1 MLGAAAERPA
11 AVEEEEAEE
20 DPSAEAVEDDKTIA
34 FKLYELL
41 RQADMEVSLHSRSSN
56 SASASASSKQ
66 GCKRHRAP
74 PAVAQ
79 LILS

>member
-41 RQADMEVSLHSRSSN
+41 RQADMEVSLLCRSS

-66 GCKRHRAP
+66 GCQRHRAP